1 MLPKVTIIIPF
12 YNDKYVPIAIQSAL
26 DQTYP
31 NTEVIVVD
39 DGSTEEVDKIQP
51 YMEQITYIRKENGGT
66 ATALNYGIQHST
78 GEYIAWLSSDDM
90 FLPHKIQVQ
99 MDYMLANNAPVSFSN
114 YHLMDKDNEVFIPWC
129 GKRFSPTNNLR
140 EVYETFLTVN
150 PVNGCTI
157 VIRKDVLDTTG
168 AFNPGFLY
176 THDYDLWFRILLSG
190 FRMHYI
196 DQPLIHF
203 RSHEGSGT
211 SRFQPQII
219 HEMNT
224 IETHY
229 RPILEEYLQNHPT
242 FY

>member
-26 DQTYP
+26 DQTYS
-31 NTEVIVVD
+31 NIEVIVVD

-114 YHLMDKDNEVFIPWC
+114 YHLMDKDNQVFIPWC
-129 GKRFSPTNNLR
+129 GKRFSPVNNLR
-140 EVYETFLTVN
+140 EVYEAFLTVN

-157 VIRKDVLDTTG
+157 VIRKDILDTTG

-203 RSHEGSGT
+203 RSHEKSGT
-211 SRFQPQII
+211 SRYQPQIV

-229 RPILEEYLQNHPT
+229 RPILEDYLQQHPT
-242 FY
+242 FH